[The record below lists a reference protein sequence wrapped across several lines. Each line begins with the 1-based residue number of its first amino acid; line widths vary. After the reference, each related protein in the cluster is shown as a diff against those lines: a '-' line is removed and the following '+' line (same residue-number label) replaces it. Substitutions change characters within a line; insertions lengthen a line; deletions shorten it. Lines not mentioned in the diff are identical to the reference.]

1 MLRIYLTNLGKYNEG
16 FLIGEWLDLPATEEE
31 IEEVK
36 QRIGIN
42 AMYEE
47 WFITDY
53 ETDIEGVTV
62 GEYESISELNEL
74 AEVLEGL
81 SGEELDKLEAL
92 LEYGCKLVEALERI
106 DDCLIWFDC
115 EDMEDVAREYCE
127 CTGLLD
133 GIPENIA
140 NYFDFAAF
148 GRDLSFEGTFIFLS
162 TGNCVEIC

>member
-16 FLIGEWLDLPATEEE
+16 FLIGEWVDLPATEEE
-31 IEEVK
+31 LEAVK
-36 QRIGIN
+36 KRIGIN

-74 AEVLEGL
+74 AEALNNADEYIIDIL
-81 SGEELDKLEAL
+81 SAL
-92 LEYGCKLVEALERI
+92 LSNGYNLKEAVEKI
-106 DDCLIWFDC
+106 DDCYIWFDC
-115 EDMEDVAREYCE
+115 DNMEDVARQYVETC
-127 CTGLLD
+127 GMF
-133 GIPENIA
+133 ENVPDIIS

-148 GRDLSFEGTFIFLS
+148 GRDISFEGTFIFLN